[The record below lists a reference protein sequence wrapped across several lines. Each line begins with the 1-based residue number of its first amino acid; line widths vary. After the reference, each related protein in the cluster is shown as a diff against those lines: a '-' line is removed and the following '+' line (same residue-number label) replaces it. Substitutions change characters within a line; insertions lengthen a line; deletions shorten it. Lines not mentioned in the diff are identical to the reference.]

1 MREEEYRDLIRAMDR
16 PALRALWRE
25 HIVKGALPAG
35 WAKGKPFEYL
45 VIRAFELDLPPAAVE
60 YPFEVRDA
68 RLGTPNTVL
77 EQLDGS
83 IEWGGVH
90 WLVESKNHEKGL
102 DAVPILELRQRL
114 QRRPAAVMGMV
125 FSARKGFT
133 EPATRLLA
141 MLSPLRIL
149 LWDHDDLREGL
160 DSRGG
165 MVDILREKW
174 RKAIWYAD
182 PYSPRGAA
190 LEET

>member
-1 MREEEYRDLIRAMDR
+1 MKEEEYRTLIQAMDR
-16 PALRALWRE
+16 PALRKLWRD
-25 HIVKGALPAG
+25 HIVKGEPPAG

-45 VIRAFELDLPPAAVE
+45 VIRAFELDLSPAAVK

-68 RLGTPNTVL
+68 GLGTPNKTL

-83 IEWGGVH
+83 IECDGVH
-90 WLVESKNHEKGL
+90 WLVQSKNYKDGL

-114 QRRPAAVMGMV
+114 QRRPAAVMGMI

-160 DSRGG
+160 DARGR
-165 MVDILREKW
+165 MVDILRKKW
-174 RKAIWYAD
+174 REAIWYAD
-182 PYSPRGAA
+182 PYSPRDPD
-190 LEET
+190 LEEA